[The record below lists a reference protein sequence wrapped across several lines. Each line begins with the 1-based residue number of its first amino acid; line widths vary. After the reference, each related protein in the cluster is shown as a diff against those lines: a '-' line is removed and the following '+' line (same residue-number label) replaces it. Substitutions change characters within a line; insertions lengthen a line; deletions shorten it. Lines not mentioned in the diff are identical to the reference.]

1 MKIILGSKNQS
12 KKRSIQLSL
21 ESLNIKDYEI
31 ECISVASSVSSKPLN
46 DDILKG
52 ARNRNQ
58 NLLQY
63 LDKNNIP
70 YDLLIS
76 IEGGYEEIDGRYFLV
91 TYASIKDSS
100 FFEYIGKSIGLEI
113 TKTMFEWVQNGHSL
127 NEVIETIIN
136 NEENKKNN
144 GISGYLSDGL
154 YRRDVFDSYAVQ
166 SALIKMNNALNYAT
180 LDEKIKKLI
189 RQ

>member
-12 KKRSIQLSL
+12 KKRSIQLAL

-31 ECISVASSVSSKPLN
+31 ECISAASDISSKPLN
-46 DDILKG
+46 NDTLKG

-70 YDLLIS
+70 FDLLIS
-76 IEGGYEEIDGRYFLV
+76 IEGGYEEVDGKYFIV
-91 TYASIKDSS
+91 SYASIVDKS
-100 FFEYIGKSIGLEI
+100 FYEYIGKSIGLEI
-113 TKTMFEWVQNGHSL
+113 TKTMFEWVQNANSL
-127 NEVIETIIN
+127 NKVIETIIN
-136 NEENKKNN
+136 DEENKKNN

-154 YRRDVFDSYAVQ
+154 YRRDVFDSSAVQ
-166 SALIKMNNALNYAT
+166 SALIKMYNSLKYAT
-180 LDEKIKKLI
+180 LDEEIRKLI
-189 RQ
+189 RK